1 MSKNMAK
8 FDEDHVISQLI
19 SFFLKIMKFQPANEI
34 YKAENVQRFIQ
45 HKKKYTDKDL
55 GTLSTTFKN
64 TSKNIKKEED
74 SDI

>member
-1 MSKNMAK
+1 
-8 FDEDHVISQLI
+8 
-19 SFFLKIMKFQPANEI
+19 MKFQPANEI

-55 GTLSTTFKN
+55 VTLSTTFKN
-64 TSKNIKKEED
+64 TSKNINKVED